1 MIFDNW
7 NPQLIKL
14 ALQTEEERKRKDRE
28 YHQKKR
34 DEEKLTGGVSLK
46 PHQIRVHEKLKH
58 SPGVLVYHGL
68 GSGKTI
74 TSISAADALGL
85 PAEAVVPAAL
95 RPNYLKEIAKV
106 KPKSHFDVKSYD
118 EFSKRPSP
126 HGRVLIFDEVQ
137 RLQDPSARR
146 TATALATSPA
156 AVKRI
161 GLSGTP
167 IQNKPSEIAAI
178 LNVLAG
184 KRVLPMNDE
193 FDARFVRE
201 AIVRP
206 SLYDRLIRKIKPGI
220 KKVIHRESDFRRA
233 VKGLVD
239 YHPSVAEGFPSS
251 SSHVIDVPMSDHQ
264 AKVYK
269 HVTERLDRSFWNKVE
284 RNLPPDKKE
293 SANLNAFMSAAR
305 QVSNTPAPYH
315 AGMSLSDSYKHSPK
329 FQRIVHDLH
338 SGIIHNPKFKGVIYS
353 NYLKAGVAPISHEL
367 SRRGIKHHVF
377 TGGMSDKRRKQMV
390 DDYNHNR
397 VSALLISGAGAE
409 GLDLK
414 GTRMIQVVEPHWNES
429 RIKQVIGRGI
439 RYQSHAHLP
448 EHERHVEVRHYHST
462 HKPSFMQ
469 RAFNK
474 KQNKTSADQY
484 LATLAKNKQELIDQF
499 LNILK
504 EEGSQHK

>member
-34 DEEKLTGGVSLK
+34 DEERLTKGITLK
-46 PHQIRVHEKLKH
+46 PHQTRVHERLKN

-95 RPNYLKEIAKV
+95 RPNYAKEVAKV
-106 KPKSHFDVKSYD
+106 GPKSQFAVKSYEGFAKQPD
-118 EFSKRPSP
+118 PRGK
-126 HGRVLIFDEVQ
+126 VLIFDEIQ
-137 RLQDPSARR
+137 RLQDPSSRR
-146 TATALATSPA
+146 TAAALATAPTA
-156 AVKRI
+156 AKRI

-167 IQNKPSEIAAI
+167 IQNRPSEIAPI

-184 KRVLPMNDE
+184 KNVLPQGPE
-193 FDARFVRE
+193 FDKRFIKEKLVK
-201 AIVRP
+201 P
-206 SLYDRLIRKIKPGI
+206 GFLDSFLYDIKPGI
-220 KKVIHRESDFRRA
+220 KKVMINEPDFRRA

-251 SSHVIDVPMSDHQ
+251 STHIVKVPMSGFQSD
-264 AKVYK
+264 VYE
-269 HVTERLDRSFWNKVE
+269 HVTKRLNRSFWNKVE

-305 QVSNTPAPYH
+305 QVSNTPAPYQRNMNL
-315 AGMSLSDSYKHSPK
+315 AASFANSPK
-329 FQRIVHDLH
+329 MQRVVHDISHGLTL
-338 SGIIHNPKFKGVIYS
+338 NPKFKTVVYS
-353 NYLKAGVAPISHEL
+353 NYINAGVAPISQKL
-367 SRRGIKHHVF
+367 NQLGIKHHVF
-377 TGGMSDKRRKQMV
+377 TGGLSDKRRKQMV
-390 DDYNHNR
+390 DDYNNDR

-414 GTRMIQVVEPHWNES
+414 GTRMIQIMEPHWNES

-439 RYQSHAHLP
+439 RYGSHAHLP
-448 EHERHVEVRHYHST
+448 ENHRHVEVRHYQST
-462 HKPSFMQ
+462 FKPSFFQ
-469 RAFNK
+469 DLLGSEP
-474 KQNKTSADQY
+474 KTSADEY
-484 LATLAKNKQELIDQF
+484 LTGLSRTKQQLIDQF
-499 LNILK
+499 LKVLK
-504 EEGSQHK
+504 EEGATKP

>member
-14 ALQTEEERKRKDRE
+14 ALQTEEEHKRKDRE

-34 DEEKLTGGVSLK
+34 DEERRTGGVSLK
-46 PHQIRVHEKLKH
+46 PHQIRVHEKLKQA
-58 SPGVLVYHGL
+58 PGVLVYHGL

-95 RPNYLKEIAKV
+95 RPNYMKEIAKV
-106 KPKSHFDVKSYD
+106 KPKSPFTVKSY
-118 EFSKRPSP
+118 EGFAKSPTP
-126 HGRVLIFDEVQ
+126 HGRVLIFDEAQ
-137 RLQDPSARR
+137 RLQDPSSRR
-146 TATALATSPA
+146 TAAALATSPA

-167 IQNKPSEIAAI
+167 IQNRPAEIAPL
-178 LNVLAG
+178 LNILAG
-184 KRVLPMNDE
+184 KRVLPVGEE
-193 FDARFVRE
+193 FDRRFVKE
-201 AIVRP
+201 QLVQP
-206 SLYDRLIRKIKPGI
+206 SLYDRIVHKIKPGI
-220 KKVIHRESDFRRA
+220 KKTLVNEADFRRA
-233 VKGLVD
+233 VRGLVD

-251 SSHVIDVPMSDHQ
+251 STHVVEVPMSDHQ
-264 AKVYK
+264 AAVYK
-269 HVTERLDRSFWNKVE
+269 HVTDRVNRSFWNKVE

-329 FQRIVHDLH
+329 MKRIVED
-338 SGIIHNPKFKGVIYS
+338 IHHGVSLNPRFKSVVYS
-353 NYLKAGVAPISHEL
+353 NYIGAGVAPISEEL
-367 SRRGIKHHVF
+367 KRRGIKHHVF
-377 TGGMSDKRRKQMV
+377 TGGLSDKSRKQMV
-390 DDYNHNR
+390 DDYNNNR

-414 GTRMIQVVEPHWNES
+414 GTRMIQVMEPHWNES

-448 EHERHVEVRHYHST
+448 EPERHVEVRHYRST
-462 HKPSFMQ
+462 VKPSLFSRIMGT
-469 RAFNK
+469 K
-474 KQNKTSADQY
+474 PKTSADQY
-484 LATLAKNKQELIDQF
+484 LANLARGKQELIDQF
-499 LNILK
+499 LKVLQ
-504 EEGSQHK
+504 EEGSRPV